1 MAGVFIGVA
10 RMSVRILKLSCC
22 DDGVFVIDFS
32 MDPSS
37 SMKNAG
43 LVLDR

>member
-1 MAGVFIGVA
+1 MAGVFIGLT
-10 RMSVRILKLSCC
+10 RMSVRMLKLSCC
-22 DDGVFVIDFS
+22 DNEPVVIDFS